1 MNLGSVVK
9 KKIISTE
16 LARLVDAMPLRVG
29 SLGYDPWGFNSEDA
43 KVGLSVLKWFFDNYF
58 RVTVHGLEKVP
69 TTGPVLVVPNHAGQ
83 LPTDGM
89 MIGVALATNPDGPRA
104 ARAMVERFAFHLPF
118 VGAMLNRV
126 GAVVGDP
133 VNCIR
138 MLNRGEAVIVFPE
151 GARGGGKVFAKRYQ
165 LQGFGNGFMHMA
177 LETGAKIVP
186 VGVVGSEETM
196 PALVNLKPL
205 AKMLGWP
212 SFPLAIPFPLPA
224 RFIINFGDPMS
235 FTGDVESEEEVA
247 KMVQQVKDAV
257 RVMVDKGLAERRKIY

>member
-1 MNLGSVVK
+1 MNLGTFLRK
-9 KKIISTE
+9 KAVSGE
-16 LARLVDAMPLRVG
+16 LSRLVDSMPLSVG
-29 SLGYDPWGFNSEDA
+29 SLGYDPWGFNTEDA
-43 KVGLSVLKWFFDNYF
+43 KVGLTVLKWFFDNYF
-58 RVTVHGLEKVP
+58 RVTVHGLENVP
-69 TTGPVLVVPNHAGQ
+69 TTGPLLVIPNHAGQ

-118 VGAMLNRV
+118 VGNTLNRV

-151 GARGGGKVFAKRYQ
+151 GARGGGKVWAKRYQ

-177 LETGAKIVP
+177 LETGATIVP

-205 AKMLGWP
+205 AKILGWP
-212 SFPLAIPFPLPA
+212 SFPLTIPFPLPA
-224 RFIINFGDPMS
+224 RFIINFGEPMRFS
-235 FTGDVESEEEVA
+235 GDVESEEDVA
-247 KMVQQVKDAV
+247 KMVQQVKDEV
-257 RVMVDKGLAERRKIY
+257 RRLVDKGLAERKSIY